1 LSENF
6 RAGEEREE
14 MKEIGKDRRIE
25 KTRRVLHNALISL
38 MKRKEYRSITIQEII
53 DEADVGRSTF
63 YTHFEDKDAL
73 LLAGLHH
80 LRDTLEAARAGAQ
93 AATGK
98 PYERIIGFSLAMFE
112 HAYAY
117 REVYRALVGSQA
129 GGLVLQ
135 YFPAMIAGLVRDEA
149 ASALRGR
156 TGGVSAIPG
165 DLLVHFHFIG
175 LCLGPVMVARFG
187 EVNGAAG
194 DRRDLPKA
202 YPPHSGLSILDGRRL
217 VSDRA
222 TRHGG
227 NAPPRDHCPSI
238 SPPTYRKA
246 PFRTFAFYSRST

>member
-1 LSENF
+1 MS
-6 RAGEEREE
+6 R
-14 MKEIGKDRRIE
+14 KGKDRRIE
-25 KTRRVLHNALISL
+25 KTRRVLHNALTSL

-63 YTHFEDKDAL
+63 YTHFDDKDDL

-80 LRDTLEAARAGAQ
+80 LRDTLEAARAEAR

-117 REVYRALVGSQA
+117 REVYRVLVGSRA

-156 TGGVSAIPG
+156 TEKGSAVPG
-165 DLLVHFHFIG
+165 DLLVHFISSAFTS
-175 LCLGPVMVARFG
+175 VM
-187 EVNGAAG
+187 
-194 DRRDLPKA
+194 
-202 YPPHSGLSILDGRRL
+202 SWWLDSEKPMAPQEIDAMFRRL
-217 VSDRA
+217 VL
-222 TRHGG
+222 
-227 NAPPRDHCPSI
+227 
-238 SPPTYRKA
+238 PTLSSQFPA
-246 PFRTFAFYSRST
+246 AVV

>member
-1 LSENF
+1 MLLCGG
-6 RAGEEREE
+6 GEEQARAACPIRNIGEPFVRKLSRKEEEE
-14 MKEIGKDRRIE
+14 MNQKGKDRRIE

-38 MKRKEYRSITIQEII
+38 MKKKEYRSITIQEII

-63 YTHFEDKDAL
+63 YTHFEDKDDL

-80 LRDTLEAARAGAQ
+80 LRDTLEAARAGAH

-156 TGGVSAIPG
+156 TERGSAIPG
-165 DLLVHFHFIG
+165 DLLVHFISSAFVS
-175 LCLGPVMVARFG
+175 VMSWWLDS
-187 EVNGAAG
+187 EKPAAPQEI
-194 DRRDLPKA
+194 DA
-202 YPPHSGLSILDGRRL
+202 IFRRL
-217 VSDRA
+217 ILPSLASQFPV
-222 TRHGG
+222 GG
-227 NAPPRDHCPSI
+227 V
-238 SPPTYRKA
+238 
-246 PFRTFAFYSRST
+246 